1 MSRSSRGEIRVIVAE
16 ILGALGRPGPIE
28 GPGAAASIGVFS
40 VDSRTVEAGG
50 GFAALVGERVDGHR
64 YVGRAIENGAAVAL
78 VSRPVE
84 DLATVRLNDT
94 APIPD
99 PPLQIVVDDV
109 LKALQRM
116 ANWLRVG
123 RPDLRVV
130 GVTGS
135 VGKTTTKDAVAEVL
149 GQRYATLKN
158 AGNRNNEIGLPLTL
172 SAMQPEH
179 QVAVLEMGMYD
190 LGEIALLCEIAR
202 PQVGVVTNV
211 GPTHLER
218 LGTIER
224 IAQAKAELVQALP
237 SDGIAVLNGDDER
250 VAAMATVSQAPCVTY
265 GLEADELVFCASDIE
280 SQGLEGITFAVREE
294 RRADLGLEGGTRSL
308 HCRMIGEHAI
318 WPSLAA
324 VAVGRLLGLN
334 WEEIERGL
342 LAVGPGPRLV
352 PREARA
358 GVLVLDDSYNAS
370 PASGHAA
377 LDALAQLEGRKVA
390 ILGDMLE
397 LGALEEAGH
406 LAVGRQC
413 AQAADR
419 LLAVGERAR
428 AIVRGALE
436 AGMPEENAS
445 WVADGDEALA
455 ALDALIESGDVVL
468 VKASR
473 GIALER
479 LVRHLLGEQGDA

>member
-1 MSRSSRGEIRVIVAE
+1 VTVAE
-16 ILGALGRPGPIE
+16 ILRALGRPGPIE
-28 GPGAAASIGVFS
+28 GPGAAALVGAFS
-40 VDSRTVEAGG
+40 VDSRTVVASG
-50 GFAALVGERVDGHR
+50 GFAALAGERVDGHR
-64 YVGRAIENGAAVAL
+64 YVARAIENGARVAL

-84 DLATVRLNDT
+84 GPAMVQLDDK
-94 APIPD
+94 APVPD

-109 LKALQRM
+109 LAALQRI
-116 ANWLRVG
+116 ARWLRAE

-135 VGKTTTKDAVAEVL
+135 VGKTTTKDAIAAVL
-149 GQRYATLKN
+149 GQRYATLRN
-158 AGNRNNEIGLPLTL
+158 SGNRNNEIGLPLTL
-172 SAMQPEH
+172 SEIQPEH

-190 LGEIALLCEIAR
+190 LGEIALLCDIAR

-237 SDGIAVLNGDDER
+237 RDGIAVLNGDDQR
-250 VAAMATVSQAPCVTY
+250 VAAMAAVSQAPCATY
-265 GLEADELVFCASDIE
+265 GLAAEGLTFCAMDIE
-280 SQGLEGITFAVREE
+280 SHGLKGIAFTVREE
-294 RRADLGLEGGTRSL
+294 PRGDLGLDGSTKRL
-308 HCRMIGEHAI
+308 RCRMIGEHAI

-324 VAVGRLLGLN
+324 VAVARLEGLT

-342 LAVGPGPRLV
+342 LALGPGPRLV
-352 PREARA
+352 PRQGRD

-370 PASGHAA
+370 PVSGHAA

-397 LGALEEAGH
+397 LGAAEEAGH
-406 LAVGRQC
+406 LEVGRHC
-413 AQAADR
+413 AQVADR
-419 LLAVGERAR
+419 LLAVGELSRG
-428 AIVRGALE
+428 IVRGALG
-436 AGMPEENAS
+436 AGMPQERIS
-445 WVADGDEALA
+445 WVADGDQALA
-455 ALDALIESGDVVL
+455 ALDALVAPGDLVL

-473 GIALER
+473 GIALES
-479 LVRHLLGEQGDA
+479 LVRHLMGEQGDA